1 MDVASNVNVP
11 VESDSLAAQIASALS
26 RHPTLYYSTQLEN
39 SHIPAHHFMVSLS
52 GDPFADTFNAYNA
65 ALFDSA
71 RQMIRYEKSL
81 TAWSTIVAD
90 IDSKDVRNTLIMD
103 YVYPVFRFL
112 ADIPNVFKDQ
122 LVRACVKLATIS
134 KGDYSLVNID
144 TAKNEAPRCDW
155 FKELQ
160 RSCSDSTLGNQL
172 ITIINGDLFNHPNAK
187 HFREFHGHA
196 VHDLT
201 PTLVSGVNQSYSRVL
216 PFLSKPIQ
224 RRSICPMSLML
235 SIGTDYASKTPM
247 CYLATTP
254 PHYSVTTKISWQ
266 RGTRAKIVLVTCT
279 NFAGRCFSVARPSI
293 IQLKLTEP
301 YLRCRRPW

>member
-26 RHPTLYYSTQLEN
+26 RNPTLYYSTQLEN

-65 ALFDSA
+65 ALFDSV

-81 TAWSTIVAD
+81 TAWSTVVAD

-122 LVRACVKLATIS
+122 LIRACVKLATIS
-134 KGDYSLVNID
+134 KGDYSLVDID

-172 ITIINGDLFNHPNAK
+172 ITIINGDLFNHPDAK

-201 PTLVSGVNQSYSRVL
+201 PTLVSGVNQSYSAGAAVSIQTHTAPINLPNELDVIDRHRLRIQNAYVL
-216 PFLSKPIQ
+216 FGNYATALQ
-224 RRSICPMSLML
+224 R
-235 SIGTDYASKTPM
+235 DYENF
-247 CYLATTP
+247 LAT
-254 PHYSVTTKISWQ
+254 
-266 RGTRAKIVLVTCT
+266 R
-279 NFAGRCFSVARPSI
+279 NAG
-293 IQLKLTEP
+293 
-301 YLRCRRPW
+301 